1 MVTTVNLITDA
12 LLPFITNRI
21 LLEGLSVS
29 DVHNFKA
36 EKLKWRVSFIDR
48 NGIVKSEVELG
59 GEDRWF
65 AREQWDNLLLNLV
78 SKISEF
84 PLVGI
89 PGGFLGIQALYIL
102 LENFW
107 RNLVKHNFETVV
119 ERIENGFIQV
129 HIELKDKPETP
140 FWECELWADIPT
152 KQNNVAEDI
161 GKILKEGIIDE
172 QGQLIAEG
180 WGTKEMLIAAASLK
194 AAPLMDAQQK
204 GVEILRCS
212 MRQGGYLSYKFD
224 LLKPMHLGVISTEA
238 INANLKREL
247 MTKGVY
253 LFDSIPQNFII
264 PTEYLVVQ
272 KQGGISLEESLI
284 PLKRS
289 EEDVPR
295 IEDLKNENELL
306 ELLIKLESD
315 FAMSLLS
322 ANMAVRLVILSP
334 DSPDKQLLN
343 PGNHRKSLELGDKMP
358 EQLDNKFT
366 IVLDRHGSAK
376 ERIDEWFQQQPQLIF
391 WEPYGGGTHTAF
403 TLQNVPANPLKIAH
417 LRWKVVT
424 SALLKV
430 VVLDERI
437 QQILCKEGLQWR
449 YGEGPPIPP
458 IDCLERMRIYI
469 PRPSE
474 CSLEKPIN
482 ERIKNFVTSK
492 QPHILCVHIGILDKI
507 GYKSEDEVLEWIKQ
521 AKAWMD
527 ANVQRVIIHSG
538 RGIPPNVPEFKV
550 PFIGYTAVE
559 HWLTSKDLKSKYA
572 LVGELLSARGV
583 KR

>member
-36 EKLKWRVSFIDR
+36 EKLKWRVRFIDR

-194 AAPLMDAQQK
+194 AAPLIDAQQK

-224 LLKPMHLGVISTEA
+224 LLKPMYLGVISTEA

-253 LFDSIPQNFII
+253 LFDSAPQNFII

-272 KQGGISLEESLI
+272 KQEGISLEESLI

-289 EEDVPR
+289 EGHDLR

-306 ELLIKLESD
+306 KLLIKLESD

-334 DSPDKQLLN
+334 DSLDKQLLN
-343 PGNHRKSLELGDKMP
+343 PGNYCESLELKEEIP
-358 EQLDNKFT
+358 TQPDNKLT
-366 IVLDRHGSAK
+366 IVFDKHGSAK
-376 ERIDEWFQQQPQLIF
+376 VSIDEWFQQQPQLIF

-403 TLQNVPANPLKIAH
+403 TLQNVPEDPLKIAH
-417 LRWKVVT
+417 LRWKLIT

-430 VVLDERI
+430 AVLDERI

-449 YGEGPPIPP
+449 YGRGPSIPP

-482 ERIKNFVTSK
+482 DTIKNFVMSK
-492 QPHILCVHIGILDKI
+492 RPHILCVHIGILDKI
-507 GYKSEDEVLEWIKQ
+507 GCKSEHEVLEWIEQ
-521 AKAWMD
+521 AKKWMD

-538 RGIPPNVPEFKV
+538 RGIPSNVPEFKV

-559 HWLTSKDLKSKYA
+559 HWLTSQDLKSKYA